1 MDTEL
6 LKKDGSLSVSCI
18 EVITHGNTPELA
30 AASSCAQSKLI
41 FPHSASCTSE

>member
-18 EVITHGNTPELA
+18 EVITLELDMA
-30 AASSCAQSKLI
+30 TLQNW
-41 FPHSASCTSE
+41 